1 MTTKLAKLHRRLWL
15 TQASKR
21 WDMMFDEPK
30 FISSLE
36 KSFFNEEEFEVWYYM
51 RTKALK
57 LDKVRNDAIEV
68 CRLLKRA
75 WDCKIGEGKGR
86 ILEVEQLMRL
96 MEAIDYL
103 CGGLEGRSRRSGFG
117 EYVIPNEGPGFYYYQ
132 KPGDGVGMFDEE
144 RTMERGRSN
153 MKWVRWDDWDMN
165 LGDDVERI
173 GRRLN
178 FIGKILDIGEFIRR
192 SDEEENDLEG
202 VVGGLLSEEWDYGGH
217 EKVIRLFES
226 IRNRG
231 YYDQLRAILKKGH
244 LVHEERE
251 VVDSVAKDG
260 KAWLGGSV
268 RRDGLR
274 WVYANDIYPWELE
287 SNVMGAYGF
296 RGGPYIDESR
306 LQTIDVGSKRKLDI
320 MNMKRVR
327 LAKWIGLVDDSVN
340 RGKILR
346 SNIMDKRMSDFRV
359 RNKRAVYRLE
369 RVVKAKETKW
379 LKENE
384 KFMYRGMY
392 NREEDEEVE
401 EIAEEV
407 HTTSRV
413 EEEFVGRRLGGVGDP
428 YKYMEK
434 MGYISRDGKVYSK
447 LKRKKYDYYYNNNN
461 IMSDYYT
468 VGREYWVPSK
478 LYLEDAITDVDK
490 IDREII
496 LYEFYRLL
504 LLRYEWPMEV
514 ILVSAVNGYDIGIFT
529 FLIF

>member
-1 MTTKLAKLHRRLWL
+1 
-15 TQASKR
+15 
-21 WDMMFDEPK
+21 MFDEPK

-392 NREEDEEVE
+392 NRE
-401 EIAEEV
+401 
-407 HTTSRV
+407 
-413 EEEFVGRRLGGVGDP
+413 
-428 YKYMEK
+428 
-434 MGYISRDGKVYSK
+434 
-447 LKRKKYDYYYNNNN
+447 
-461 IMSDYYT
+461 
-468 VGREYWVPSK
+468 
-478 LYLEDAITDVDK
+478 
-490 IDREII
+490 
-496 LYEFYRLL
+496 
-504 LLRYEWPMEV
+504 
-514 ILVSAVNGYDIGIFT
+514 
-529 FLIF
+529 